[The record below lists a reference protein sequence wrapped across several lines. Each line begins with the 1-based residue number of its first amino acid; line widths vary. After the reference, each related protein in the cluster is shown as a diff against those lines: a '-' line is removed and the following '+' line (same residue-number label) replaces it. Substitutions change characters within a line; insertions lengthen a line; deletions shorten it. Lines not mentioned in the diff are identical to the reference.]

1 MPKPIKETMTPEEVA
16 TFWYQKSTEL
26 EAKLKDS
33 ENARRNLAI
42 ENGDLKNKY
51 TALKLSAEEDIR
63 RLNKSIDHERS
74 RVCQKE
80 NDVDLYMKRWYQTN
94 DELKTTQQALADMNK
109 QIDEISSMTYEQAS
123 ELKEEKNKM
132 AEKITLLEA
141 RNELMAKQLKD
152 QTTLTNEWSTK
163 WSKQLAITNE
173 YKEALKTAQ
182 AIIADNDNMINK
194 LTPKMT
200 YEQIIDLKCE
210 NARLREEN
218 AKSAKWKRILD
229 KFKIF

>member
-1 MPKPIKETMTPEEVA
+1 MPKTIKETMTPEEVA

-33 ENARRNLAI
+33 ENARRDLAI
-42 ENGDLKNKY
+42 EIGDLKNKY

-94 DELKTTQQALADMNK
+94 DELKITQQDL
-109 QIDEISSMTYEQAS
+109 
-123 ELKEEKNKM
+123 
-132 AEKITLLEA
+132 AEKIKLLEA
-141 RNELMAKQLKD
+141 RNELMVKQLKE

-182 AIIADNDNMINK
+182 AIIADNDNMING

-218 AKSAKWKRILD
+218 AKFAKWKRILD

>member
-1 MPKPIKETMTPEEVA
+1 MTKPIKETMTPEEVA

-33 ENARRNLAI
+33 EIARRNLAI
-42 ENGDLKNKY
+42 EIGDLKNKY
-51 TALKLSAEEDIR
+51 TALKVSAEEDIR
-63 RLNKSIDHERS
+63 KLNKSIDHERS
-74 RVCQKE
+74 LVCQKE

-94 DELKTTQQALADMNK
+94 DELKITQQALA
-109 QIDEISSMTYEQAS
+109 
-123 ELKEEKNKM
+123 
-132 AEKITLLEA
+132 EKIKLLEA
-141 RNELMAKQLKD
+141 RNELMVKQLKE

-182 AIIADNDNMINK
+182 AIIANNDNMINE
-194 LTPKMT
+194 LTPKVT

-210 NARLREEN
+210 NARLKEEN
-218 AKSAKWKRILD
+218 VKFAKWKRILD

>member
-1 MPKPIKETMTPEEVA
+1 MPKTIKETMTPEEVA

-33 ENARRNLAI
+33 EIARRNLAI
-42 ENGDLKNKY
+42 EIGDLKNKY
-51 TALKLSAEEDIR
+51 TALKVSAEEDIR

-94 DELKTTQQALADMNK
+94 DELKITQQDL
-109 QIDEISSMTYEQAS
+109 
-123 ELKEEKNKM
+123 
-132 AEKITLLEA
+132 AEKIKLLEA
-141 RNELMAKQLKD
+141 RNELMVKQLKE

-182 AIIADNDNMINK
+182 AIIADNDNMING

-210 NARLREEN
+210 NARLKEEN
-218 AKSAKWKRILD
+218 AKFAKWKRILD

>member
-1 MPKPIKETMTPEEVA
+1 MIFKNEKLQELVVY
-16 TFWYQKSTEL
+16 WYK
-26 EAKLKDS
+26 
-33 ENARRNLAI
+33 R
-42 ENGDLKNKY
+42 
-51 TALKLSAEEDIR
+51 AL
-63 RLNKSIDHERS
+63 
-74 RVCQKE
+74 
-80 NDVDLYMKRWYQTN
+80 
-94 DELKTTQQALADMNK
+94 
-109 QIDEISSMTYEQAS
+109 

-132 AEKITLLEA
+132 AEKIKLLEA
-141 RNELMAKQLKD
+141 RNELMVKQLKE

-182 AIIADNDNMINK
+182 AIIADNDNAINE

-210 NARLREEN
+210 NARLKEEN
-218 AKSAKWKRILD
+218 AKFAKWKRILD

>member
-33 ENARRNLAI
+33 EIARRNLAI
-42 ENGDLKNKY
+42 EIGDLKNKY
-51 TALKLSAEEDIR
+51 TALKVSAEEDIR

-94 DELKTTQQALADMNK
+94 DELKITQQALA
-109 QIDEISSMTYEQAS
+109 
-123 ELKEEKNKM
+123 
-132 AEKITLLEA
+132 EKIKLLEA
-141 RNELMAKQLKD
+141 RNELMVKQLKE

-182 AIIADNDNMINK
+182 AIIADNDNAINE

-210 NARLREEN
+210 NARLKEEN
-218 AKSAKWKRILD
+218 AKFAKWKRILD

>member
-1 MPKPIKETMTPEEVA
+1 
-16 TFWYQKSTEL
+16 
-26 EAKLKDS
+26 
-33 ENARRNLAI
+33 
-42 ENGDLKNKY
+42 
-51 TALKLSAEEDIR
+51 
-63 RLNKSIDHERS
+63 
-74 RVCQKE
+74 
-80 NDVDLYMKRWYQTN
+80 
-94 DELKTTQQALADMNK
+94 
-109 QIDEISSMTYEQAS
+109 MTYEQAS

-229 KFKIF
+229 KIKIF

>member
-1 MPKPIKETMTPEEVA
+1 MTKPIKETMTPEEVA

-42 ENGDLKNKY
+42 EIGDLKNKY
-51 TALKLSAEEDIR
+51 TALKVSAEEDIR

-94 DELKTTQQALADMNK
+94 DELKITQQAL
-109 QIDEISSMTYEQAS
+109 
-123 ELKEEKNKM
+123 

-182 AIIADNDNMINK
+182 AIIADNDNMING

-210 NARLREEN
+210 NARLKEEN
-218 AKSAKWKRILD
+218 AKFAKWKRILD

>member
-1 MPKPIKETMTPEEVA
+1 MTKLIKETMTPEEVA

-51 TALKLSAEEDIR
+51 TALKVSAEEDIR
-63 RLNKSIDHERS
+63 RLNKSIDHERAL
-74 RVCQKE
+74 VCQKQ
-80 NDVDLYMKRWYQTN
+80 NDVDLHMKRWYQTN
-94 DELKTTQQALADMNK
+94 DELKITQQALA
-109 QIDEISSMTYEQAS
+109 
-123 ELKEEKNKM
+123 
-132 AEKITLLEA
+132 EKIKLLEA
-141 RNELMAKQLKD
+141 RNELMVKQLKE

-182 AIIADNDNMINK
+182 AIIADNDNMING

-210 NARLREEN
+210 NARLKEEN
-218 AKSAKWKRILD
+218 VKFAKWKRILD

>member
-1 MPKPIKETMTPEEVA
+1 MPKLIKKTMTPEEVA

-51 TALKLSAEEDIR
+51 TALKVSTEEDIR

-74 RVCQKE
+74 RVCQTE

-94 DELKTTQQALADMNK
+94 DELKITQQALADMNK
-109 QIDEISSMTYEQAS
+109 QVDEIGSMTYEQAS

-132 AEKITLLEA
+132 AEKIKRLEI
-141 RNELMAKQLKD
+141 RNELIEEQLKA
-152 QTTLTNEWSTK
+152 QIALTNEWSTK

-173 YKEALKTAQ
+173 YKEALKIAQ

-210 NARLREEN
+210 NTRLKEEN
-218 AKSAKWKRILD
+218 AKFAKWKRILD

>member
-1 MPKPIKETMTPEEVA
+1 MTKLIKETMTPEEVA

-63 RLNKSIDHERS
+63 KLNKSIDRERGL
-74 RVCQKE
+74 VCQKE

-94 DELKTTQQALADMNK
+94 DELKITRLALADMNK
-109 QIDEISSMTYEQAS
+109 QIDEVSS
-123 ELKEEKNKM
+123 
-132 AEKITLLEA
+132 
-141 RNELMAKQLKD
+141 
-152 QTTLTNEWSTK
+152 
-163 WSKQLAITNE
+163 
-173 YKEALKTAQ
+173 
-182 AIIADNDNMINK
+182 
-194 LTPKMT
+194 MT

-218 AKSAKWKRILD
+218 AKFAKWKRILD

>member
-1 MPKPIKETMTPEEVA
+1 MAKPIKETMTPEEVA

-51 TALKLSAEEDIR
+51 TALKVSAEEDIR

-94 DELKTTQQALADMNK
+94 DELKITQQALA
-109 QIDEISSMTYEQAS
+109 
-123 ELKEEKNKM
+123 
-132 AEKITLLEA
+132 EKIKLLEA
-141 RNELMAKQLKD
+141 RNELMVKQLKE

-173 YKEALKTAQ
+173 YKDALKEAQ
-182 AIIADNDNMINK
+182 AIIAHNDNVINE

-200 YEQIIDLKCE
+200 YEEIIDLKCE

-218 AKSAKWKRILD
+218 AKFAKWKRILD

>member
-1 MPKPIKETMTPEEVA
+1 MPKLIKETMTPEEVA

-63 RLNKSIDHERS
+63 KLNKSIDRERGL
-74 RVCQKE
+74 VCQKE

-94 DELKTTQQALADMNK
+94 DELKITQLALADMNK
-109 QIDEISSMTYEQAS
+109 QIDEVSS
-123 ELKEEKNKM
+123 
-132 AEKITLLEA
+132 
-141 RNELMAKQLKD
+141 
-152 QTTLTNEWSTK
+152 
-163 WSKQLAITNE
+163 
-173 YKEALKTAQ
+173 
-182 AIIADNDNMINK
+182 
-194 LTPKMT
+194 MT

-210 NARLREEN
+210 NERLREEN
-218 AKSAKWKRILD
+218 AKFAKWQRILD

>member
-33 ENARRNLAI
+33 ENARRDLAI
-42 ENGDLKNKY
+42 EVGDLKNKY

-94 DELKTTQQALADMNK
+94 DELKITQQDL
-109 QIDEISSMTYEQAS
+109 
-123 ELKEEKNKM
+123 
-132 AEKITLLEA
+132 AEKIKLLEA
-141 RNELMAKQLKD
+141 RNELMVKQLKE

-182 AIIADNDNMINK
+182 AIIADNDNMING

-218 AKSAKWKRILD
+218 AKFAKWKRILD

>member
-33 ENARRNLAI
+33 ENARRDLAI
-42 ENGDLKNKY
+42 EIGDLKNKY

-94 DELKTTQQALADMNK
+94 DELKITQQDL
-109 QIDEISSMTYEQAS
+109 
-123 ELKEEKNKM
+123 
-132 AEKITLLEA
+132 AEKIKLLEA
-141 RNELMAKQLKD
+141 RNELMVKQLKE

-182 AIIADNDNMINK
+182 AIIADNDNMING

-210 NARLREEN
+210 NTRLREEN
-218 AKSAKWKRILD
+218 AKFAKWQRILD

>member
-33 ENARRNLAI
+33 ENARRDLAI
-42 ENGDLKNKY
+42 EVGDLKNKY
-51 TALKLSAEEDIR
+51 TALKVSAEEDIR

-94 DELKTTQQALADMNK
+94 DELKITQQGL
-109 QIDEISSMTYEQAS
+109 
-123 ELKEEKNKM
+123 
-132 AEKITLLEA
+132 AEKIKLLEA
-141 RNELMAKQLKD
+141 RNELMVKQLKE

-182 AIIADNDNMINK
+182 AIIADNDNMING

-218 AKSAKWKRILD
+218 AKFAKWKRILD

>member
-1 MPKPIKETMTPEEVA
+1 MPKLIKETMTPEEVA

-51 TALKLSAEEDIR
+51 TALKVSAEEDIR
-63 RLNKSIDHERS
+63 RLNKSIDHERAL
-74 RVCQKE
+74 VCQKE

-94 DELKTTQQALADMNK
+94 DELKITQQALA
-109 QIDEISSMTYEQAS
+109 
-123 ELKEEKNKM
+123 
-132 AEKITLLEA
+132 EKIKLLEA
-141 RNELMAKQLKD
+141 RNELMVKQLKE

-182 AIIADNDNMINK
+182 VIIADNDNMING

-210 NARLREEN
+210 NARLKEEN
-218 AKSAKWKRILD
+218 AKFAKWKRILD

>member
-1 MPKPIKETMTPEEVA
+1 MTKLIKETMTPEEVA

-33 ENARRNLAI
+33 ENARRDLAI
-42 ENGDLKNKY
+42 EIGDLKNKY

-63 RLNKSIDHERS
+63 KLNKSIDRERGL
-74 RVCQKE
+74 VCQKE

-94 DELKTTQQALADMNK
+94 DELKITQLALADMNK
-109 QIDEISSMTYEQAS
+109 QIDEVSS
-123 ELKEEKNKM
+123 
-132 AEKITLLEA
+132 
-141 RNELMAKQLKD
+141 
-152 QTTLTNEWSTK
+152 
-163 WSKQLAITNE
+163 
-173 YKEALKTAQ
+173 
-182 AIIADNDNMINK
+182 
-194 LTPKMT
+194 MT

-218 AKSAKWKRILD
+218 AKFAKWQRILE

>member
-1 MPKPIKETMTPEEVA
+1 MPKLIKETMTPEEVA

-63 RLNKSIDHERS
+63 KLNKSIDRERGL
-74 RVCQKE
+74 VCQKE

-94 DELKTTQQALADMNK
+94 DELKITQLALADMNK
-109 QIDEISSMTYEQAS
+109 QIDEISS
-123 ELKEEKNKM
+123 
-132 AEKITLLEA
+132 
-141 RNELMAKQLKD
+141 
-152 QTTLTNEWSTK
+152 
-163 WSKQLAITNE
+163 
-173 YKEALKTAQ
+173 
-182 AIIADNDNMINK
+182 
-194 LTPKMT
+194 MT

-218 AKSAKWKRILD
+218 AKFAKWQQILD

>member
-33 ENARRNLAI
+33 ENARRDLAI
-42 ENGDLKNKY
+42 EIGDLKNKY

-94 DELKTTQQALADMNK
+94 DELKITQQDL
-109 QIDEISSMTYEQAS
+109 
-123 ELKEEKNKM
+123 
-132 AEKITLLEA
+132 AEKIKLLEA
-141 RNELMAKQLKD
+141 RNELMVKQLKE

-182 AIIADNDNMINK
+182 AIIADNDNMING

-218 AKSAKWKRILD
+218 VKFAKWKQILD

>member
-42 ENGDLKNKY
+42 EIGDLKNKY
-51 TALKLSAEEDIR
+51 TALKVSAEEDIR

-94 DELKTTQQALADMNK
+94 DELKITQQDL
-109 QIDEISSMTYEQAS
+109 
-123 ELKEEKNKM
+123 
-132 AEKITLLEA
+132 AEKIKLLEA
-141 RNELMAKQLKD
+141 RNELMVKQLKE

-182 AIIADNDNMINK
+182 AIIADNDNMING

-210 NARLREEN
+210 NARLKEEN
-218 AKSAKWKRILD
+218 AKFAKWKRILD

>member
-1 MPKPIKETMTPEEVA
+1 MTKPIKETMTPEEVA

-33 ENARRNLAI
+33 ENARRDLAI
-42 ENGDLKNKY
+42 EIGDLKNKY

-94 DELKTTQQALADMNK
+94 DELKITQQDL
-109 QIDEISSMTYEQAS
+109 
-123 ELKEEKNKM
+123 
-132 AEKITLLEA
+132 AEKIKLLEA
-141 RNELMAKQLKD
+141 RNELMVKQLKE

-182 AIIADNDNMINK
+182 AIIADNDNMING

-210 NARLREEN
+210 NAKLKEEN
-218 AKSAKWKRILD
+218 AKFAKWKQILD

>member
-1 MPKPIKETMTPEEVA
+1 MTKPIKETMTPEEVA

-33 ENARRNLAI
+33 EIARRNLAI
-42 ENGDLKNKY
+42 EIGDLKNKY
-51 TALKLSAEEDIR
+51 TALKVSAEEDIR
-63 RLNKSIDHERS
+63 RLNKSIDHERAL
-74 RVCQKE
+74 VCQKE

-94 DELKTTQQALADMNK
+94 DELKITQQALD
-109 QIDEISSMTYEQAS
+109 
-123 ELKEEKNKM
+123 
-132 AEKITLLEA
+132 EKIKLLEA
-141 RNELMAKQLKD
+141 RNELMVKQLKE

-173 YKEALKTAQ
+173 YKDALKTAQ
-182 AIIADNDNMINK
+182 AIIANNDNMINE
-194 LTPKMT
+194 LTPKVT

-210 NARLREEN
+210 NARLKEEN
-218 AKSAKWKRILD
+218 AKFAKWKRILD